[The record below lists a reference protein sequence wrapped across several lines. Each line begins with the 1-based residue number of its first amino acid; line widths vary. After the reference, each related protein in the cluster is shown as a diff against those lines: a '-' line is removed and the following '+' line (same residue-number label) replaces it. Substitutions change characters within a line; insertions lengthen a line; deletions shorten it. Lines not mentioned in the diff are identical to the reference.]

1 MLPSPLKNEQ
11 ATEEWDQLERFR
23 VGGMLHDVLKENPT
37 PLYPS
42 TCYVWFYDIK
52 CNRC

>member
-1 MLPSPLKNEQ
+1 MTKALRYSSKLTKTYPRKVFLP
-11 ATEEWDQLERFR
+11 RI
-23 VGGMLHDVLKENPT
+23 ENPT